1 MVKRQKP
8 ILITEEGYNEKKI
21 ELDQLN
27 EKRVKAVEELSW
39 ARDMGDRS
47 ENAAY
52 KSARIKLSDID
63 RKVRYLE
70 SLLKRAQV
78 VEKRSDGAVGI
89 GSIATVQL
97 DGREVVYTLVGGHES
112 NLLAG
117 KLSIFSPVGKA
128 LLGRRSGDR
137 VSIQIPAGVLDI
149 TLLSVR

>member
-97 DGREVVYTLVGGHES
+97 DGREMVYTLVGSHES

>member
-97 DGREVVYTLVGGHES
+97 DGREIVYTLVGGHES